1 MLSPPVIVFSAL
13 TLLGL
18 VQLWGR
24 AVADGTLAN
33 LLSALHGDTPYQLP
47 GTTASLKSSFTGF
60 PPVDYL
66 LRILVVFFWEV
77 ADGSHPSS
85 SAIGLYFLGQY
96 FSILVA
102 FYVDSLRRRPG
113 AGLLMSVPPLASLRR
128 PVLQAMCG
136 SLYAT

>member
-1 MLSPPVIVFSAL
+1 MLSLSVVVFSLLA
-13 TLLGL
+13 LLGL

-24 AVADGTLAN
+24 AVADGTLAH
-33 LLSALHGDTPYQLP
+33 LLSALHGVTPHQLP
-47 GTTASLKSSFTGF
+47 GTPASLKSSFTGF

-96 FSILVA
+96 FSVLVV
-102 FYVDSLRRRPG
+102 FYLESLRGRAG
-113 AGLLMSVPPLASLRR
+113 AGLLTSASPPLPLHDTRR
-128 PVLQAMCG
+128 AG
-136 SLYAT
+136 